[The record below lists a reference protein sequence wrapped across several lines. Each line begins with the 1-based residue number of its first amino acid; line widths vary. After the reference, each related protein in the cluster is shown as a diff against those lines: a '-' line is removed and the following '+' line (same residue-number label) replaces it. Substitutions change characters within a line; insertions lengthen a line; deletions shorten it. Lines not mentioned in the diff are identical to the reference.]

1 MLIKLFVYV
10 TVITSPPYIIPMT
23 GGPIVTWARA
33 PSPDNPPYTPIHP
46 PCPVSPLHIGVI
58 WGPKGGIILLR
69 KRIS

>member
-1 MLIKLFVYV
+1 MLITSFVYV
-10 TVITSPPYIIPMT
+10 PVITSPPYIIPKT
-23 GGPIVTWARA
+23 GGPLVMRARA

-46 PCPVSPLHIGVI
+46 PCPVSPLHIGSF